1 MGLGRDCFYCHIS
14 TGACEKDDG
23 DGDGDGDDHG
33 DGDGDGYG
41 DGDGDATSKKI
52 YPTTF
57 EISLPSNL
65 RQFLNLEDT
74 DLI

>member
-33 DGDGDGYG
+33 DGDGD
-41 DGDGDATSKKI
+41 ATSKKI

>member
-23 DGDGDGDDHG
+23 DGDGDDHG
-33 DGDGDGYG
+33 DG

>member
-33 DGDGDGYG
+33 DGDGDG
-41 DGDGDATSKKI
+41 DATSKKI

>member
-33 DGDGDGYG
+33 DGDGDG
-41 DGDGDATSKKI
+41 DATSKKI

-74 DLI
+74 DVI